1 MIRVELAKLVRR
13 PRSWVSLILLCGLP
27 VLVAVFVAVTH
38 LAPPPGQGPALLS
51 AVLSSGSL
59 YPAAALAIV
68 LPIFLP
74 VAVAVVAGD
83 SIAGEAGSGTLRYLL
98 ARPVGRTRLLAA
110 KLIALIVYTLSAV
123 ILIAVTAYL
132 TGIALFGAQPVAA
145 TPGGLT
151 TSNIAATSLSGSGL
165 TPADIALRTVGAV
178 AFIAVSML
186 GVGAIALFLSTVT
199 DSALGAALGALAAL
213 ITSEVLVTL
222 NAASAVNPYLPT
234 RYWLAWIDFFRDPIV
249 WRNIERGFAV
259 QGVYVVV
266 FLAASWAHFATKDIT
281 SGIAHPGP
289 GGPGRHRQPPG
300 QAVLPGMRQRLGLAA
315 ALLRT
320 PKLLILDEPTNGLD
334 PQGIREIRDLLIEL
348 NAAGTTVFL
357 SSHQL
362 SEVEQLCTRVGIVNR
377 GRLVRQDDLETLRA
391 LTGRSI
397 VHTPDTDRAREVL
410 NGQIERAES
419 GRLVVADA
427 DTAALNSRLVASG
440 VRVTEIAAERRSL
453 EDVVLSVTG
462 SGSDR
467 VDVLDWERK

>member
-1 MIRVELAKLVRR
+1 VIRVELVKLVRR
-13 PRSWVSLILLCGLP
+13 PRSWVSLALLCGLP

-123 ILIAVTAYL
+123 ILVAVTAYF
-132 TGIALFGAQPVAA
+132 TGIALFGSQPVAA
-145 TPGGLT
+145 TPGGLS

-165 TPADIALRTVGAV
+165 SPADIALRTVGAI

-186 GVGAIALFLSTVT
+186 GVGAIALFLSTIT
-199 DSALGAALGALAAL
+199 DSSLGAALGALAAL

-222 NAASAVNPYLPT
+222 NSASAVNPYLPT

-259 QGVYVVV
+259 QGVYAVV
-266 FLAASWAHFATKDIT
+266 FLAAS
-281 SGIAHPGP
+281 
-289 GGPGRHRQPPG
+289 
-300 QAVLPGMRQRLGLAA
+300 
-315 ALLRT
+315 
-320 PKLLILDEPTNGLD
+320 
-334 PQGIREIRDLLIEL
+334 
-348 NAAGTTVFL
+348 
-357 SSHQL
+357 
-362 SEVEQLCTRVGIVNR
+362 
-377 GRLVRQDDLETLRA
+377 
-391 LTGRSI
+391 
-397 VHTPDTDRAREVL
+397 
-410 NGQIERAES
+410 
-419 GRLVVADA
+419 
-427 DTAALNSRLVASG
+427 
-440 VRVTEIAAERRSL
+440 
-453 EDVVLSVTG
+453 
-462 SGSDR
+462 
-467 VDVLDWERK
+467 